1 MACPCR
7 RPSGC
12 DDHDPGH
19 DGREP
24 VVWPGPVRGRDRD
37 LLTGKCPSGPA
48 DVVGLSLGGLVGL
61 HLAVRRPDFVRSLLV
76 SGVPLGD
83 IAWPLRVANRLLS
96 RLYARPWSAHLVA
109 RAFGMPDEASRHVFV
124 DGATR
129 TDTTARRRI
138 GDELTAGVLPD
149 LAGLSGPLLAVV
161 GSKGGEPARRFVDEV
176 PACYRPPRQQSWP
189 TSDTSGTREAGA
201 GQPPRSRLAHRAA
214 PPRRRPREQRNLVTH
229 FLASAAVFCR
239 GPSVGHRPRRLPGR
253 DLRCATAP
261 VRQRWPSE
269 PPASCAGASRASFV
283 PSRKD
288 GSSMVVAACSRGEV
302 TGR

>member
-1 MACPCR
+1 M
-7 RPSGC
+7 
-12 DDHDPGH
+12 
-19 DGREP
+19 
-24 VVWPGPVRGRDRD
+24 VWPGPVRGRDRD

-176 PACYRPPRQQSWP
+176 PSLLP
-189 TSDTSGTREAGA
+189 TATTAVVADVGHQWNA
-201 GQPPRSRLAHRAA
+201 RSRCWSATSFA
-214 PPRRRPREQRNLVTH
+214 PGSPGSPSPQ
-229 FLASAAVFCR
+229 AS
-239 GPSVGHRPRRLPGR
+239 
-253 DLRCATAP
+253 T
-261 VRQRWPSE
+261 
-269 PPASCAGASRASFV
+269 
-283 PSRKD
+283 
-288 GSSMVVAACSRGEV
+288 
-302 TGR
+302 